1 MDTALAAPRAESP
14 ARTALLNAALNAF
27 AAYGF
32 EGAGTRAI
40 AQAAGTNQGLVR
52 HHFGSKEGLW
62 RELIE
67 RGLDPLLQ
75 ALEQA
80 GPSALLAAPGDAGA
94 NPQLALLQLI
104 VHALLEPGPRRDW
117 LVRSQLEPLRRRAL
131 SRGLLPAM
139 SSTPNDALWLSWL
152 GATLAPALCAP
163 ALRAATGR
171 TLVLAREPVPNTP
184 SRTGVWGQHAAA
196 ASAPGRALGPWSL
209 AAPIARATPV
219 PAAGSTPAAAS

>member
-80 GPSALLAAPGDAGA
+80 GPSAWLAAPGDGA
-94 NPQLALLQLI
+94 NPQRALLQLI

-131 SRGLLPAM
+131 ARGLLPATA
-139 SSTPNDALWLSWL
+139 SPNDALLLSWL
-152 GATLAPALCAP
+152 GAHLAPVLCAP
-163 ALRAATGR
+163 ALHAATGR
-171 TLVLAREPVPNTP
+171 TLSIA
-184 SRTGVWGQHAAA
+184 
-196 ASAPGRALGPWSL
+196 APGRAAGRVAGPWSL
-209 AAPIARATPV
+209 AAPNGRATPA